1 MSMFREAPSA
11 DGKPGPV
18 SIRRVLAAFFSLS
31 AVSLGA
37 VAIPN
42 APGWYVF
49 IPSVACLAGAL
60 LLMFFTTWSDV
71 AAVISASKGISS
83 KPLDPCDR

>member
-1 MSMFREAPSA
+1 MVGPFQEA
-11 DGKPGPV
+11 DGAV
-18 SIRRVLAAFFSLS
+18 SMRRILAAFFSLA
-31 AVSLGA
+31 AVALGA

-49 IPSVACLAGAL
+49 IPSGLCLVGAL

-71 AAVISASKGISS
+71 AAIINAVNGAYKGQG
-83 KPLDPCDR
+83 

>member
-1 MSMFREAPSA
+1 MSMFREAPLA

-18 SIRRVLAAFFSLS
+18 SMRRVLAAFF
-31 AVSLGA
+31 ALGA
-37 VAIPN
+37 VALGAAAIPN

-49 IPSVACLAGAL
+49 IPSGLCIFGSL

-71 AAVISASKGISS
+71 AAIVSAWKSKG
-83 KPLDPCDR
+83 

>member
-1 MSMFREAPSA
+1 MKIGPFQEA
-11 DGKPGPV
+11 DGSV
-18 SIRRVLAAFFSLS
+18 SMRRILAAFFSLG
-31 AVSLGA
+31 AVALGA

-49 IPSVACLAGAL
+49 IPSGLCLLGAL

-71 AAVISASKGISS
+71 AAIVAAFKKS
-83 KPLDPCDR
+83 

>member
-1 MSMFREAPSA
+1 MTGPFQEA
-11 DGKPGPV
+11 DGAI
-18 SIRRVLAAFFSLS
+18 SMRRILAAFFSLA
-31 AVSLGA
+31 AVALGA

-49 IPSVACLAGAL
+49 IPSGLCLGGAL

-71 AAVISASKGISS
+71 AEVVAKVKGA
-83 KPLDPCDR
+83 

>member
-1 MSMFREAPSA
+1 MIGPFQESDGAVSM
-11 DGKPGPV
+11 
-18 SIRRVLAAFFSLS
+18 RRILAAFFSLA
-31 AVSLGA
+31 AVALGA
-37 VAIPN
+37 IAIPG

-71 AAVISASKGISS
+71 AAVVSAVK
-83 KPLDPCDR
+83 KP